1 MATLVQLQYAVELGK
16 QKSFLKAAQ
25 KCFVTQPTMSMQI
38 QKLEE
43 EYEVTIFDRSRKPI
57 APTLEGSRLL
67 EQFQRVLNEFAQ
79 IELIANESKDEV
91 GGEYRLAMIPTI
103 APAIL
108 PVLLTKV
115 RKNYPKIKISAI
127 ELPTD
132 QIIQQLIEGSID
144 AGILSTPLNHPAI
157 HETVLFHEPLHLF
170 HSKDVTLTPQ
180 KNGRISVASLPLDK
194 LLVLTEKNC
203 LRHQTLD
210 LCALKD
216 VAKKVQGF
224 EIEASSLLTLIN
236 LIQSGNYFTILP
248 HLASLTLT
256 KKQQALQLKDLAGG
270 TPVRQVG
277 LVTHRS
283 QIKAPIDGIISELVM
298 EAVPNNLLG
307 NDLKN
312 GRVVP
317 PV

>member
-1 MATLVQLQYAVELGK
+1 
-16 QKSFLKAAQ
+16 
-25 KCFVTQPTMSMQI
+25 
-38 QKLEE
+38 
-43 EYEVTIFDRSRKPI
+43 
-57 APTLEGSRLL
+57 
-67 EQFQRVLNEFAQ
+67 
-79 IELIANESKDEV
+79 
-91 GGEYRLAMIPTI
+91 
-103 APAIL
+103 
-108 PVLLTKV
+108 
-115 RKNYPKIKISAI
+115 
-127 ELPTD
+127 
-132 QIIQQLIEGSID
+132 
-144 AGILSTPLNHPAI
+144 
-157 HETVLFHEPLHLF
+157 
-170 HSKDVTLTPQ
+170 
-180 KNGRISVASLPLDK
+180 
-194 LLVLTEKNC
+194 
-203 LRHQTLD
+203 
-210 LCALKD
+210 
-216 VAKKVQGF
+216 
-224 EIEASSLLTLIN
+224 LTLIN